1 MQTLKRVL
9 AGPWVPPELGKLP
22 YLWAFSLTFMLWQ
35 YFFVPPR
42 AIELLMFGVTAV
54 LFLPL
59 YLYSF
64 WATGRAAILC
74 IALTCLGGVIWIP
87 YNTGAGTLFVFA
99 AGMCGRL
106 SPGRN
111 AYRMLAAVLG
121 LATVGGYLL
130 SPIGKTFLLAPW
142 IIGVAVGLGSIM
154 ESEQRA
160 ARRQLL
166 RKQEEVEHIARI
178 AERERISRDLHD
190 LLGHSL
196 SLIALKAELASKL
209 AGRDLEACKRE
220 IGDIETTARR
230 ALAEVRTAV
239 TGYRDSGLSG
249 ALASARASLAAAGV
263 ELREDVPPHFLH
275 GALAAG
281 QEHVLALALRE
292 AVTNVVR
299 HAGATRCTVNLML
312 EGQDAVLRVA
322 DDGDR
327 LPAGGE
333 VRAGNGLSGM
343 RERAASVGGRLAI
356 AVDKGM
362 RLELRLPMKEA
373 KETAWPRI

>member
-9 AGPWVPPELGKLP
+9 AGPWVPPDLGKLP

-42 AIELLMFGVTAV
+42 AIELVMFGVTAV

-64 WATGRAAILC
+64 WAAGRTAVLC
-74 IALTCLGGVIWIP
+74 ILLTCLVGVIWIP
-87 YNTGAGTLFVFA
+87 YNSGAGTLFVFA

-106 SPGRN
+106 APGRK

-121 LATVGGYLL
+121 LATVAGYIL
-130 SPIGKTFLLAPW
+130 SPIGTTFLLAPW
-142 IIGVAVGLGSIM
+142 VIGVAVGLGSIM

-160 ARRQLL
+160 SRRQLL

-196 SLIALKAELASKL
+196 SLIALKAELAGKLANKL
-209 AGRDLEACKRE
+209 AGRDLEACRRE
-220 IGDIETTARR
+220 IADIEASARR

-263 ELREDVPPHFLH
+263 ALREDIQKEVQQCGLAP
-275 GALAAG
+275 AL
-281 QEHVLALALRE
+281 EHVLALALRE

-299 HAGATRCTVNLML
+299 HAGATCCTVKLAL
-312 EGQDAVLRVA
+312 EQGEAVLRVL

-327 LPAGGE
+327 LDPGSE

-343 RERAASVGGRLAI
+343 RERAASVGGSLTVG
-356 AVDKGM
+356 VDKGL
-362 RLELRLPMKEA
+362 RLELRVPMNDAREA
-373 KETAWPRI
+373 A

>member
-9 AGPWVPPELGKLP
+9 AGPWVPAEMGKLP
-22 YLWAFSLTFMLWQ
+22 YLWATSLAFLLFKYFYSTASTVELGMLILS
-35 YFFVPPR
+35 V
-42 AIELLMFGVTAV
+42 L

-64 WATGRAAILC
+64 WTGGRSAVLC
-74 IALTCLGGVIWIP
+74 ILASCVFGMLWAP
-87 YNTGAGTLFVFA
+87 HNSGAGTFFIFA

-106 SPGRN
+106 APGRS
-111 AYRMLAAVLG
+111 APRMLALVLA
-121 LATVGGYLL
+121 LATLTGYLL
-130 SPIGKTFLLAPW
+130 ANDGPSFLLAPW
-142 IIGVAVGLGSIM
+142 AIGLSVGVASIM
-154 ESEQRA
+154 EGGLRA
-160 ARRQLL
+160 SRKELL

-196 SLIALKAELASKL
+196 SLIALKAELAGKL

-220 IGDIETTARR
+220 IADIEASARR

-263 ELREDVPPHFLH
+263 ELREHVQAF
-275 GALAAG
+275 ALAPAC
-281 QEHVLALALRE
+281 EHVLALALRE

-299 HAGATRCTVNLML
+299 HAGATRCTITLAL
-312 EGQDAVLRVA
+312 EEGSAVLRVL

-327 LPAGGE
+327 LRAGDE
-333 VRAGNGLSGM
+333 VRVGNGLTGM
-343 RERAASVGGRLAI
+343 RERAAGAGGSLSIR
-356 AVDKGM
+356 VENGM
-362 RLELRLPMKEA
+362 RLELRLPMMATKEA
-373 KETAWPRI
+373 A

>member
-1 MQTLKRVL
+1 MQRYKRVL
-9 AGPWVPPELGKLP
+9 AGPWVPAEMGKLP
-22 YLWAFSLTFMLWQ
+22 YLWATSLAFLLFKYFYSTASTVELGMLILS
-35 YFFVPPR
+35 V
-42 AIELLMFGVTAV
+42 L

-64 WATGRAAILC
+64 WTGGRTAVLC
-74 IALTCLGGVIWIP
+74 ILASCVFGMLWAP
-87 YNTGAGTLFVFA
+87 HNSGAGTFFIFA

-106 SPGRN
+106 APGRN
-111 AYRMLAAVLG
+111 APRMLALVLA
-121 LATVGGYLL
+121 LATATGYLL
-130 SPIGKTFLLAPW
+130 ADNGPAFLLAPW
-142 IIGVAVGLGSIM
+142 AIGLSVGVASIM
-154 ESEQRA
+154 DGGLRA
-160 ARRQLL
+160 SRKQLL

-196 SLIALKAELASKL
+196 SLIALKAELAGKL

-220 IGDIETTARR
+220 IADIEASARR

-263 ELREDVPPHFLH
+263 ELREEVQPQFQQSAMAP
-275 GALAAG
+275 AL
-281 QEHVLALALRE
+281 EHVLALALRE

-299 HAGATRCTVNLML
+299 HAGATRCTIALGL
-312 EGQDAVLRVA
+312 EEGSAVLRVL

-327 LPAGGE
+327 LRAGDE
-333 VRAGNGLSGM
+333 VRAGNGLRGM
-343 RERAASVGGRLAI
+343 RERASSAGGLLLVSVDQGL
-356 AVDKGM
+356 
-362 RLELRLPMKEA
+362 RLELRLPIDAAREA
-373 KETAWPRI
+373 A